1 MTDANERNWLFF
13 EPVSQRSQRVNSKLQ
28 GRRLADALQMPSD
41 AFRSG
46 HSIAVIGDGAITG
59 GMAWEAM
66 NHARDPARPSS
77 TQLHGPHAPRVTWCH
92 TVSHHVAMAA
102 MA

>member
-13 EPVSQRSQRVNSKLQ
+13 EPVSQRSQRVNSKL
-28 GRRLADALQMPSD
+28 PSD